1 MQRNER
7 KILTVSEYCLVFGSE
22 LSGFKLYC
30 RLLVVI
36 IGKIASETKKED
48 EEEEVEEGSSGLKL
62 YLLLLHSFQAA
73 WTGSPMLPQPCID
86 HCKLSSS
93 QSCDS
98 SVVTNHS
105 GTFRKLSSTIIQQ
118 PLTFKSNK
126 TFPFSGH
133 QLTLCPHQFSMFY
146 VDFRKMY
153 LFHPFP

>member
-7 KILTVSEYCLVFGSE
+7 KILTVSEYCLVFGGE

-36 IGKIASETKKED
+36 IGKIASETKKE
-48 EEEEVEEGSSGLKL
+48 EEEEVEEVEEEEGSSGLKL

-73 WTGSPMLPQPCID
+73 WTGSPPPMLPQPCID

-93 QSCDS
+93 QSCDN

-105 GTFRKLSSTIIQQ
+105 HYSPPSKG
-118 PLTFKSNK
+118 
-126 TFPFSGH
+126 
-133 QLTLCPHQFSMFY
+133 
-146 VDFRKMY
+146 
-153 LFHPFP
+153 

>member
-1 MQRNER
+1 M
-7 KILTVSEYCLVFGSE
+7 
-22 LSGFKLYC
+22 
-30 RLLVVI
+30 
-36 IGKIASETKKED
+36 
-48 EEEEVEEGSSGLKL
+48 EEEEGSSGLKL

-93 QSCDS
+93 QSCDN

-105 GTFRKLSSTIIQQ
+105 GTFRKLSSNIIQQ

-146 VDFRKMY
+146 VDFRKCI
-153 LFHPFP
+153 FPPISLNLITYNMIQSSYSPDYFKFSPTCVLSKHLTAEKS